1 MGRGEDR
8 VVLSDTACISDSQ
21 MRLWMAKWLAP
32 HMGMSI
38 PDFTKKFGMKSF
50 RSGGASAA
58 GAANIPFEV
67 WGSHGGWQTREA
79 QLRYLEIDL
88 AQALSVSTIVT
99 GGTDPQVVTP
109 VSDSESSDDDDDGAG
124 SE

>member
-1 MGRGEDR
+1 
-8 VVLSDTACISDSQ
+8 
-21 MRLWMAKWLAP
+21 
-32 HMGMSI
+32 MGMSI

-50 RSGGASAA
+50 RSRGDSAV

-88 AQALSVSTIVT
+88 AQALNVSNIVS

-109 VSDSESSDDDDDGAG
+109 FSDSESSDDDDDGVV